1 MKYVEC
7 PRCGEITL
15 EIKKDGSAECEC
27 GYQESP
33 PWSRPDFND
42 WLHTVDLDVIDGMG
56 KVEAM
61 RIAYYAGISAQQ
73 DMEIARLSKQ
83 LDDLIPD
90 DISLLK
96 RQAE

>member
-1 MKYVEC
+1 MKFVEC
-7 PRCGEITL
+7 PRCGEISL
-15 EIKKDGSAECEC
+15 EVKADGSAECEC
-27 GYQESP
+27 GYYESP
-33 PWSRPDFND
+33 PMPKRTQFND
-42 WLHTVDLDVIDGMG
+42 WLHTVNFDKIDAMG

-73 DMEIARLSKQ
+73 DMEIARLNK
-83 LDDLIPD
+83 